1 MASSSGYGVAPQTDA
16 QFQKNL
22 ENAAKTGDRVKAAQ
36 AQADKSGIPI
46 SYTGP
51 DGSSGIV
58 YPSGYFGTS
67 KASSDASVAKDSSA
81 SKTDTGTGSAFGV
94 NDYLTMA
101 GGAQDLAKDM
111 AEFQLGIN
119 EKQSAQD
126 YYFREKEDVREFGQA
141 KEFKGID
148 FTNTQALQGQ
158 QIAGQQTLT
167 ETQQAAETGRLQAQL
182 SNQKEMQQADFTN
195 QTQQRA
201 QSAALAQLGFRR

>member
-1 MASSSGYGVAPQTDA
+1 MATVSQTDA
-16 QFQKNL
+16 QFQRNL
-22 ENAAKTGDRVKAAQ
+22 ADAAKTGDRVKAAQ

-58 YPSGYFGTS
+58 YPSGYFNAG
-67 KASSDASVAKDSSA
+67 KASSDTSTKDSSA
-81 SKTDTGTGSAFGV
+81 SKEGGSESSAFGV

-126 YYFREKEDVREFGQA
+126 YYFREKEDVREFGQE

-182 SNQKEMQQADFTN
+182 SNQKEMQQADFSN